1 MALAINIWIFLLGR
15 FACPLYLSSDWKS
28 VMDLAIGTSLDR
40 IIIIAYFALVM
51 GFGAYFGR
59 YSKTTS
65 DYFFGGRR
73 FAWWL
78 ISISIVATGVGS
90 HSFLKYST
98 KAYQYGLSS
107 TMTYMNDWFFV
118 PLFMFGWLPI
128 IYYMKIKSIPEY
140 FERRFNS
147 NARYLATIL
156 TLIFMIGYIAIQ
168 FLTLATALY
177 RIFGIPLMATV
188 VLIAIAT
195 TIYMHYGGQTSVIF
209 TDLFQGF
216 ILIFAGLLLFYLGI
230 QFLGDNTP
238 YSGLRAFWMNLSPIE
253 KLPLAHFN
261 HPPDFNFVGIFWQDG
276 IAGSVGFLF
285 LNQGLIMRFMA
296 ARSVNDGRKAVAFN
310 ALCILPISAIV
321 VSNAGWIGRAITNAV
336 PGTLPVDMVAN
347 DVFVSVTNI
356 ISSPGVFGFI
366 IAALCAA
373 LMSTSDTLVNAS
385 SAIIVNDIYKPLSK
399 KKPSDKEQL
408 NFARW
413 TSIGVKVIAV
423 IMVPFFNSFDSIYE
437 ANGWFHSTFTPPLAV
452 GVFLGIFW
460 KRFTTPAIIATFVG
474 GSFLMILGQFFPEM
488 ISPFAHGIELRPD
501 RGYSYIGALYN
512 IVVCAGVGVIVT
524 LFTKPDSEE
533 KLKGLTV
540 FDASKLKSIYK
551 GSNPNEVPGK
561 AVTVDWKLSKKDEG
575 TIQFSKNDMNAM
587 KANPGDLVYI
597 QDSRWWLGGLKSAHS
612 VYGKPHDED
621 GVVYISLSQLDHGQF
636 LEGLSLKAEKEM

>member
-1 MALAINIWIFLLGR
+1 MALVINIWIFLLGR

-551 GSNPNEVPGK
+551 GSNPNETPGK
-561 AVTVDWKLSKKDEG
+561 TVTVDWKLSKKDEG
-575 TIQFSKNDMNAM
+575 TIQFSNNDMNAM